1 MCICLLQQF
10 SVINDDKFLQR
21 VDKQYLHLE
30 LWHRMSSDDGNGNQE
45 QKVQPVGVVRI
56 PLHQFFIAYRDA
68 AITNHLCK
76 GKVQQNICV
85 LFVWFKILIAILI
98 HSSFL

>member
-76 GKVQQNICV
+76 GKVQ
-85 LFVWFKILIAILI
+85 
-98 HSSFL
+98 